1 MFCDNCRTKPL
12 VLVSA
17 KVTSFSGSGESGF
30 VDDVGLK
37 AKMSNPQQLELDSM
51 KRRLFLSD
59 TVSSVWKAWKHLI
72 CKLDC
77 GKVCT
82 RAIVAHTAGAYPGF
96 RSMKRL
102 GVLLLLL
109 DGMLVHHILPPA
121 FRQVSLTVRRY
132 PFILVGG
139 ERHRA
144 QEHNIMPRPGL
155 EPRVQR
161 ANH

>member
-1 MFCDNCRTKPL
+1 MLHTMFCDNCRTKPL

-17 KVTSFSGSGESGF
+17 KVTSFAGSGESGF

-59 TVSSVWKAWKHLI
+59 TVSSVWKAWKRLI

-82 RAIVAHTAGAYPGF
+82 RA
-96 RSMKRL
+96 
-102 GVLLLLL
+102 
-109 DGMLVHHILPPA
+109 
-121 FRQVSLTVRRY
+121 
-132 PFILVGG
+132 
-139 ERHRA
+139 
-144 QEHNIMPRPGL
+144 
-155 EPRVQR
+155 
-161 ANH
+161 